1 MTTRASERRDTVIIL
16 GGRGGYEA
24 RYRELAREYGFELKH
39 YEQRLPPKSLPD
51 PSRIAMVIVMVS
63 MISHPLRAQ
72 ARKLADAGA
81 TLVYLKATSV
91 AALRE
96 TVAEHAPS
104 PSAPATRA
112 ARQAA

>member
-1 MTTRASERRDTVIIL
+1 MIIL

-24 RYRELAREYGFELKH
+24 RYRELARDYGYELKH

-51 PSRIAMVIVMVS
+51 PGRIALIVVMVS

-72 ARKLADAGA
+72 ARRLADAGA
-81 TLVYLKATSV
+81 TVIYLKATSV
-91 AALRE
+91 AALRDSVSQSARS
-96 TVAEHAPS
+96 VAAEPTK
-104 PSAPATRA
+104 P